1 MMPGAM
7 AAIPPVEDDVS
18 QVASLRVPPH
28 SIEAEQA
35 VIGGLLLD
43 SVAWEEIAGILTKQD
58 FYIAN
63 HRLLFEAI
71 EKLIEN
77 NRPCDVL
84 TVAESLKD
92 KIPGDESQFM
102 LDLATLAK
110 DTPSAAN
117 ISAYARIV
125 YKDSMRR
132 KLLGVATKIIE
143 DVYNPP
149 VDDGENLID
158 FAEQQ
163 IFDLNEHGRK
173 TVEFESLKD
182 LSQLVYKQTEERSQ
196 HAGEIVGLGTGFPI
210 IDEKTNGLQQG
221 DLIIIAGRPS
231 MGKTSLALNIV
242 EHVALKE
249 KKPVAIFSLEMP
261 ANQIVT
267 RLFSSYG
274 KINQGRIRTGQLN
287 DSEWARMIEARR
299 VFTDKQPQLY
309 IDDSS
314 VLTPLDVR
322 SRVRR
327 LKREIKGMSLVVIDY
342 LQLMTVKENAE
353 NRAVEISKISRS
365 LKALAK
371 EVNVPV
377 IALSQL
383 NRNPE
388 TRQNQKP
395 QLSDLRE
402 SGAIEQDAD
411 LVAMIYR
418 EGGSDS
424 VAEGN
429 KQADKVSVIDV
440 VKHRNGPT
448 FIGKLVFQGQF
459 TKFRE
464 YVPDEI
470 LSEIPPSAMRSNP
483 YVTEFDD

>member
-1 MMPGAM
+1 M
-7 AAIPPVEDDVS
+7 AAVPPIEYGNS
-18 QVASLRVPPH
+18 EVASLRTPPH

-43 SVAWEEIAGILTKQD
+43 SVAWERIAGILTKQD
-58 FYIAN
+58 FYVAN
-63 HRLLFEAI
+63 HGLLFEAI

-77 NRPCDVL
+77 NRPCDVI
-84 TVAESLKD
+84 TVAESLKG
-92 KIPGDESQFM
+92 KIPGDEAQFM

-117 ISAYARIV
+117 ISAYAQIV
-125 YKDSMRR
+125 HRDSMRR

-143 DVYNPP
+143 DAYNPP
-149 VDDGENLID
+149 VDGGENLVD
-158 FAEQQ
+158 VAEQQ
-163 IFDLNEHGRK
+163 IFNLNEHGRK
-173 TVEFESLKD
+173 TVDFQTLNE
-182 LSQLVYKQTEERSQ
+182 LSRLVHEQTVKRSQ
-196 HAGEIVGLGTGFPI
+196 QGGEIVGLATGFPA
-210 IDEKTNGLQQG
+210 IDEQTNGLQQG

-231 MGKTSLALNIV
+231 MGKTSLALNIA

-249 KKPVAIFSLEMP
+249 EKPVAIFSLEMP

-267 RLFSSYG
+267 RFFSSYG
-274 KINQGRIRTGQLN
+274 RINQGRIRTGNLN
-287 DSEWARMIEARR
+287 DDEWARMTQTHKD
-299 VFTDKQPQLY
+299 FWDKPLY

-314 VLTPLDVR
+314 ALTPLDVR
-322 SRVRR
+322 ARVRR
-327 LKREIKGMSLVVIDY
+327 LKREVNDMALVVIDY
-342 LQLMTVKENAE
+342 LQLMTTEGNTE
-353 NRAVEISKISRS
+353 NRAVEISKISRA

-418 EGGSDS
+418 EGADS
-424 VAEGN
+424 MAEGN
-429 KQADKVSVIDV
+429 QQSDKVSIVDV

-448 FIGKLVFQGQF
+448 FVRKLVFQGQF
-459 TKFRE
+459 TRFRE
-464 YVPDEI
+464 YAPDEM
-470 LSEIPPSAMRSNP
+470 LSEVPPSAVHNT